1 MVSELVSDL
10 TATGIKPGDYPYIL
24 FDNLPGRANI
34 GPAMVF
40 HFHYDHDII
49 ASNDP
54 INGPIDIK
62 AAARDL
68 QAKGVTFLVFDYRD
82 GHLVEATAQYKTGE

>member
-1 MVSELVSDL
+1 
-10 TATGIKPGDYPYIL
+10 
-24 FDNLPGRANI
+24 
-34 GPAMVF
+34 MVF

-68 QAKGVTFLVFDYRD
+68 QARSVTFLVFDYRD
-82 GHLVEATAQYKTGE
+82 GHLVEASIEYKNGGVGYSDPYLQPTRSQVASLVRVSKIKSIGGI